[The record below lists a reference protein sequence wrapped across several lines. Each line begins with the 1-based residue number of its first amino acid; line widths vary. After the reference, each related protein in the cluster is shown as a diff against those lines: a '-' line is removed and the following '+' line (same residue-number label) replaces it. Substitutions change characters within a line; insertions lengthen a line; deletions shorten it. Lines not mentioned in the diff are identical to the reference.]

1 MHLCLVTLQVVFD
14 IALEAALVTDELL
27 DAAVGPVL
35 VVGKVS
41 LAVEILVAFVTREGP
56 GKKVDQRFFSTTFP
70 SYRRGYPRYPYFIHA
85 THVIRKLVF
94 WYVENRCKR

>member
-1 MHLCLVTLQVVFD
+1 MQRVKSIQSQYLTAVHLCLVTLQVVFD

-56 GKKVDQRFFSTTFP
+56 GKR
-70 SYRRGYPRYPYFIHA
+70 
-85 THVIRKLVF
+85 
-94 WYVENRCKR
+94 

>member
-1 MHLCLVTLQVVFD
+1 MHLCLVTFQVVFD

-56 GKKVDQRFFSTTFP
+56 GKRNIRGFSQGPPQLTTWISTLSVLYP
-70 SYRRGYPRYPYFIHA
+70 PYPRYP
-85 THVIRKLVF
+85 
-94 WYVENRCKR
+94 